1 AQVRLRYPL
10 AARDIDLSVSLIK
23 REGPSPRQL
32 HRAQARSYV
41 TCTAIT
47 DGSHSHACNASA
59 KQAKLRRLV

>member
-1 AQVRLRYPL
+1 FNCRIKSDV
-10 AARDIDLSVSLIK
+10 ARIRTFEALDI
-23 REGPSPRQL
+23 GASPRQL

>member
-1 AQVRLRYPL
+1 RTCFDAPL
-10 AARDIDLSVSLIK
+10 TETDDLGGARWA
-23 REGPSPRQL
+23 SPRQL